1 MNKLEENLNT
11 LTTIAKD
18 NILDLFTLTDEII
31 CDEMINRFS
40 EGEDIAVV
48 DVGIGTLS
56 VMNRDDSMKPGKE
69 KEKTNDNNKI
79 LPGFTEQEDSLFD
92 DMTNSNTIIKNYND
106 FLNWLNQK
114 FDKLKMIKIFNL
126 NQSKKNVVR
135 VLKLSKLLDC
145 IYDQMI
151 ARVESRPGEFSN
163 EDLMKYVT
171 TIQSAIEKAN
181 KSLDLVQEAPA
192 IGIGTQINIVNQGEV
207 FDRESREK
215 ILRAV
220 ESISKRAKE
229 AGIEIEDYT
238 ISDDD
243 TKQEN

>member
-1 MNKLEENLNT
+1 MSNELINLNT
-11 LTTIAKD
+11 DKI
-18 NILDLFTLTDEII
+18 
-31 CDEMINRFS
+31 
-40 EGEDIAVV
+40 
-48 DVGIGTLS
+48 
-56 VMNRDDSMKPGKE
+56 
-69 KEKTNDNNKI
+69 DNNTNEIASRI
-79 LPGFTEQEDSLFD
+79 LEEENEDE
-92 DMTNSNTIIKNYND
+92 TK
-106 FLNWLNQK
+106 
-114 FDKLKMIKIFNL
+114 KMIKIFNL